1 MSSIDTFRKEKDE
14 AFILRDESPLTE
26 EQKKTF
32 TGLRYF
38 PENPGLRFVAKLEES
53 QDHVVTVLRTST
65 AGTEEYEHAGQF
77 RFTVDGVEAVLQAY
91 KDDHG
96 YFIPFIDATAPQE
109 SYGAGRYL
117 NAHGHG
123 DGTIHVDFNY
133 AYNPF
138 CAYNERW
145 SCPLPPN
152 QNRIPV
158 RIEAGEKK
166 FHD

>member
-1 MSSIDTFRKEKDE
+1 MTSLDTFRKEKDE
-14 AFILRDESPLTE
+14 AFALSAESPLAE
-26 EQKKTF
+26 KQKKGF
-32 TGLRYF
+32 TGLKYF
-38 PENPGLRFVAKLEES
+38 PENSALRFVAKLEES
-53 QDHVVTVLRTST
+53 QDHAVAVLRTST
-65 AGTEEYEHAGQF
+65 AGTEEYVHAGQF
-77 RFTVDGVEAVLQAY
+77 RFTVDDVEVVLQAY
-91 KDDHG
+91 QDDHG
-96 YFIPFIDATAPQE
+96 YFIPFIDATSPSE

-138 CAYNERW
+138 CAYNESW

-152 QNRIPV
+152 QNRILV